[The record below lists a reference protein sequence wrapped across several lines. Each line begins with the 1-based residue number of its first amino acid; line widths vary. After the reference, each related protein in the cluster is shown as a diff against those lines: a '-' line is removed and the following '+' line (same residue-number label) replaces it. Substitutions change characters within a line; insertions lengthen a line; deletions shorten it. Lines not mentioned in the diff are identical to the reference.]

1 MQANRPVP
9 VMPESNPATKLAIVG
24 YGKMGRLVEQLAP
37 EFGFET
43 ALKLDEFN
51 NVGGEG
57 ITADNFAGIEVA
69 IDFSIPPVVADN
81 ADKISALGVNLVIGT
96 TGWLDELPRV
106 QAAVERDNI
115 GLVYGA
121 NFSVGVQVFYRIVEA
136 ASRTLANEED
146 YEAWAYEIH
155 HSMKKDAPSGTMLR
169 LVEAMRDSGYERNID
184 VSSNRAGAFPGRH
197 EIGFDS
203 EADTIQL
210 THTARSRIGFAR
222 GAMRAARWIVGRKGL
237 YEFSKVWDQMS

>member
-1 MQANRPVP
+1 MA
-9 VMPESNPATKLAIVG
+9 ESNPATKLAIVG
-24 YGKMGRLVEQLAP
+24 YGKMGRMIEQLAP
-37 EFGFET
+37 EFEFET

-51 NVGGEG
+51 NVDGEG
-57 ITADNFAGIEVA
+57 VTAENFAGIEVA

-81 ADKISALGVNLVIGT
+81 AVKISALGANLVIGT

-106 QAAVERDNI
+106 QAAVERDNT

-136 ASRTLANEED
+136 AARTLAHEED
-146 YEAWAYEIH
+146 YETWAYEIH

-169 LVEAMRDSGYERNID
+169 LVEAMKDSGYERNID
-184 VSSNRAGAFPGRH
+184 VSSNRAGAIPGRH

-222 GAMRAARWIVGRKGL
+222 GAMRAARWIVGRQGL
-237 YEFSKVWDQMS
+237 YEFSSVWDQMR

>member
-1 MQANRPVP
+1 MA
-9 VMPESNPATKLAIVG
+9 ESNPATQLAIVG
-24 YGKMGRLVEQLAP
+24 YGKMGRMIEQLAP

-43 ALKLDEFN
+43 ALRLDEFN
-51 NVGGEG
+51 NADGEG
-57 ITADNFAGIEVA
+57 VTAENFIGIKVA

-81 ADKISALGVNLVIGT
+81 AVNISALGVNLVIGT

-121 NFSVGVQVFYRIVEA
+121 NFSVGVQVFYRVVEA
-136 ASRTLANEED
+136 AARTLANEEG

-169 LVEAMRDSGYERNID
+169 LVEAMKDSGYERNID
-184 VSSNRAGAFPGRH
+184 VSSNRAGAIPGRH

-222 GAMRAARWIVGRKGL
+222 GAMRAARWIAGRKGL
-237 YEFSKVWDQMS
+237 YEFSSVWDQMR